1 MIGDAKHFVLPD
13 LRRGP
18 RTTTLGTQLAISVGE
33 IGLFRNALHRKRVL
47 RNRRPNRRQ
56 NGEDDMV
63 AGARGKRAPTALPRR
78 ANNSDFTFVLL
89 HAASKHLKRHT
100 QGQPQ
105 FLDFFG
111 ET

>member
-47 RNRRPNRRQ
+47 RNRRPNQPTSRGR
-56 NGEDDMV
+56 GVKM
-63 AGARGKRAPTALPRR
+63 AARGRHGGREPGGPAHNTLRAVRII
-78 ANNSDFTFVLL
+78 
-89 HAASKHLKRHT
+89 
-100 QGQPQ
+100 QI
-105 FLDFFG
+105 
-111 ET
+111 